1 MGIRPGTMT
10 GKDRYRINMVGNSK
24 VPAGEIKNRK
34 LRLQSELH
42 KNGLDGLFIVQR
54 VDLFYFSGTAQN
66 GFLYMPAEGE
76 PLLCIKKYMPR
87 AREETPLKNLV
98 EIDSITEAPRL
109 ISEFYGHLPEVL
121 GFELDVVPVTTFN
134 FYRSLFPEQ
143 NCVDGSPLIL
153 RTRTIK
159 SPWEIDRME
168 KTADLS
174 LETFKYMKRAIKP
187 GLSEIEFAG
196 MIETFSRKM
205 GHGAGL
211 RVRDYQTEG
220 YPWHL
225 LSGKSGGMV
234 GLLDSP
240 SSGEG
245 TSAAFPCGAGM
256 KLLAKNEPIMID
268 FGTVLNG
275 YHMDETRMFV
285 MGSMPD
291 RALNACRAS
300 LEIHDRVLEMVK
312 PGVTTAELF
321 QYAEDLAT
329 SLGYAETYLGPPGYK
344 VSFIGHGVGLELIE
358 PPFIAKNREES
369 LKPGMT
375 IALEP
380 KIVFQNEFIA
390 GIESVFLVTESGS
403 RLISKLPA
411 EIFSCDPN

>member
-1 MGIRPGTMT
+1 M
-10 GKDRYRINMVGNSK
+10 DMVENFK
-24 VPAGEIKNRK
+24 VPAGEIEKRK
-34 LRLQSELH
+34 VMIQKELQVS
-42 KNGLDGLFIVQR
+42 GIDGLFIVQR

-76 PLLCIKKYMPR
+76 PLLCIRKYMPR

-98 EIDSITEAPRL
+98 EIKSIKEIPRL
-109 ISEFYGHLPEVL
+109 ISDFFGRLPEVMA
-121 GFELDVVPVTTFN
+121 FELDVVPVMDFN

-143 NCVDGSPLIL
+143 ECVDGSPLIL

-168 KTADLS
+168 RTAELS
-174 LETFKYMKRAIKP
+174 LETFEYVKRAIQP

-220 YPWHL
+220 YPWHI

-245 TSAAFPCGAGM
+245 TSVAFPCGAGR
-256 KLLAKNEPIMID
+256 KLLVKNEPIMID

-275 YHMDETRMFV
+275 YHIDETRMFV

-291 RALNACRAS
+291 RALNACRAAID
-300 LEIHDRVLEMVK
+300 IHDGVLKKAK
-312 PGVTTAELF
+312 PGVTMAELF
-321 QYAEDLAT
+321 QHAEDLAT

-344 VSFIGHGVGLELIE
+344 VTFVGHGVGLELIE

-369 LKPGMT
+369 LEPGMT

-380 KIVFQNEFIA
+380 KIVFQDEFIA
-390 GIESVFLVTESGS
+390 GIESVFQVTESGS
-403 RLISKLPA
+403 RLISKVPA
-411 EIFSCDPN
+411 EIFSCDPD